1 MKVFCVIL
9 FALCSVLRWDLTDDR
24 RYSLNDATIQLVES
38 LDAPAEV
45 TIYLNG
51 DLNAG
56 FKRLRAA
63 TTELA
68 DELSSYGDITIRD
81 GEAQELAGKDLTP
94 TIVHERTKDGKTA
107 QTTIWPFAAVTYKG
121 RTTYIPLLHNARG
134 LSGEENLNQS
144 IENLEYA
151 FAEAIHSLK
160 QTEPLRIAFIEGHNE
175 LSEHEVYDLSRSL
188 ARYFQVDRGVLGT
201 NPNVLMPYKVVII
214 ADPQRAFSER
224 DKFILDQYLMHGGR
238 ILWAVNGVRFSQ
250 DALTQ
255 AGMTPVI
262 PLDLNL
268 SDMLFRYGIRVNPS
282 LLQDIQCLP
291 VPVNVSDDPEQPN
304 YQPVPW
310 YYGPL
315 LLTSQLSPITR
326 NVGQVSSSFVS
337 HVDAV
342 GGEDGITKS
351 ILLATSSASRM
362 IGTPAEVDLA
372 DLNPDLSTFKYS
384 YIPVAVSME
393 GVFPSVFAHRLPPEG
408 LDSIDTQVTKSIPTK
423 QVVIACGNILRND
436 WLQGEPLPVGYD
448 RYSGM
453 QFGNRDF
460 LTNAVLYLADDE
472 GLISLRQKEVALRLI
487 NTERAYQY
495 KALIQMVSV
504 IAPMIILTIIGCS
517 VLLFRRR
524 RYGLQNE

>member
-1 MKVFCVIL
+1 MKGFCVIL
-9 FALCSVLRWDLTDDR
+9 LALCSVLRWDLTDDR

-38 LDAPAEV
+38 LDSPAEV

-56 FKRLRAA
+56 FKRLRTA

-250 DALTQ
+250 DALTK
-255 AGMTPVI
+255 AGATPVI

-282 LLQDIQCLP
+282 LLQDMQCLP

-342 GGEDGITKS
+342 GGEDGIVKS

-423 QVVIACGNILRND
+423 QVIIACGNILRND
-436 WLQGEPLPVGYD
+436 WLQGEPLPVGFD

-487 NTERAYQY
+487 NSERAYQY